1 MAAAFDR
8 HHLAVPVDDVRRR
21 GSDLRRRRRIALAV
35 PLLALG
41 LGLGSALLPGEGRP
55 PSAAAAG
62 WAAQSVALPEDT
74 VDGLRAD
81 CATRG
86 AVPLGAPLFAD
97 RLKEMVVAIWPVPD
111 GPTVCTQGLD
121 GRPADRLHMST
132 AELGDPRRNGPATT
146 LMSTVVATIDAAAST
161 VTLEAEQLTV
171 GRVDPG
177 VGRVLVDSADGAV
190 EARLQDGWFAA
201 HVALRDVPRGPDGGF
216 PVPEATVRAFDAE
229 GRSLRSP
236 ERARGKPS
244 LHDPANRGQESA

>member
-1 MAAAFDR
+1 MDC
-8 HHLAVPVDDVRRR
+8 
-21 GSDLRRRRRIALAV
+21 
-35 PLLALG
+35 
-41 LGLGSALLPGEGRP
+41 
-55 PSAAAAG
+55 
-62 WAAQSVALPEDT
+62 
-74 VDGLRAD
+74 AD

-132 AELGDPRRNGPATT
+132 AELGDPRRKGPATT